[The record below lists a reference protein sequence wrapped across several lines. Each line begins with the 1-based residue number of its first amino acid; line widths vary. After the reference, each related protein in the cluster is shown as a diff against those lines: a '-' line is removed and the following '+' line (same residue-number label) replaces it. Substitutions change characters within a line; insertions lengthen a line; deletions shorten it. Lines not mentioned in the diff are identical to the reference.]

1 MIYMIYVWYIS
12 YLYEYIYIYTYIYI
26 YDIYDMYLTLY
37 NRALENYVDSK
48 ISLNKKCVF
57 NIFTFIIHIRII
69 QSVLK

>member
-1 MIYMIYVWYIS
+1 MYDIYHIYMNI
-12 YLYEYIYIYTYIYI
+12 YIYIHIYI

>member
-1 MIYMIYVWYIS
+1 
-12 YLYEYIYIYTYIYI
+12 
-26 YDIYDMYLTLY
+26 MYLTLY

>member
-1 MIYMIYVWYIS
+1 MYDIS
-12 YLYEYIYIYTYIYI
+12 YLYEYIYIYI

-37 NRALENYVDSK
+37 NRALESYVDSK
-48 ISLNKKCVF
+48 ISLNKKCVNVSL

>member
-1 MIYMIYVWYIS
+1 MYDIYHIYMNI
-12 YLYEYIYIYTYIYI
+12 YIYIYTYMYI